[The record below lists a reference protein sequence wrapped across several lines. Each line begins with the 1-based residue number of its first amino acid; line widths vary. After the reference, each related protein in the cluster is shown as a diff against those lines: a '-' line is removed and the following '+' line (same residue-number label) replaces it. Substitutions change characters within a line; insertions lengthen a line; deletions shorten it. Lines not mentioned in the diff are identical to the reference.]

1 MRTAA
6 GFTTRPDSHSFSA
19 HSFQGTFH
27 GINSPWATAIF
38 QPFYTSPRNVFAFQ
52 PGLWIRGR
60 VFKGGWWILI
70 PASSRKKRSF
80 SSFPIEST
88 LLRARYS
95 LNGWLNCVKIR
106 LKNDYRFLEG
116 KIFDDRWEKYSFS
129 LNMILKDTW
138 ILYYIDVEKEKK
150 NNKNYIQE
158 KFSKMLLFLVKKDRN
173 SLITNIIK

>member
-1 MRTAA
+1 MYKSGRKIFKSSKKKFFQDFVFEYFSLTISIKKKKNRFLLTLKTMRTAA

-19 HSFQGTFH
+19 HSFHGTFH

-60 VFKGGWWILI
+60 VFKGGRWILI

-80 SSFPIEST
+80 SSFPIESM

-106 LKNDYRFLEG
+106 LKERLSFFGRENIWRWMR
-116 KIFDDRWEKYSFS
+116 KIY
-129 LNMILKDTW
+129 
-138 ILYYIDVEKEKK
+138 V
-150 NNKNYIQE
+150 
-158 KFSKMLLFLVKKDRN
+158 
-173 SLITNIIK
+173 